1 MSISDPAASLSKA
14 AEGPAAGNSRNPNLI
29 LAFLC
34 IAGFMT
40 FLDVSIVNVSLPTIE
55 RELKISET
63 TLQYIVTT
71 YGTVLGGCLLLGGRL
86 ADSFGRLRML
96 RAGLIVFALA
106 SLTAGLSH
114 IAVLLVV
121 ARGLQGLGAAFI
133 APSALSILANTFPEG
148 AERTRALGV
157 WGGLAGIASV
167 AGVMLGGLLT
177 EGPGWRWIF
186 LINVPIGLAAAAL
199 APVIVRAGRD
209 TARRGFD
216 LAGAVVLTAGLVLL
230 IFALGQTASWG
241 WGSAKSIGLL
251 LGAAVLI
258 FIFIMVE
265 RSADTPLIPLSTFR
279 QKALR
284 NANLIAICM
293 LGSLVTLFF
302 FASLLM
308 QQVLNYSPIK
318 TGLAYLPI
326 ALIVVGGAGVS
337 QGLVKRLAAKPVLIA
352 GLALATTG
360 LVLLWRVPV
369 HASYPADVLP
379 AFLIAGLGFGMAFV
393 PIQVI
398 AFSGVRAQDSGM
410 AAGLINTSQEAGGAL
425 GVAIAASIAFARIPS
440 LTRWAGHNPARVAQA
455 RADVFH
461 EAFIIGAGFALLGA
475 LIAVT
480 LPTMRGGHQKARG
493 YGRGP

>member
-1 MSISDPAASLSKA
+1 MSISDPAVNLSKS
-14 AEGPAAGNSRNPNLI
+14 AENPARGNVRRPGAI
-29 LAFLC
+29 LVFLC

-63 TLQYIVTT
+63 TLQYVVTT

-86 ADSFGRLRML
+86 ADSFGRRRML
-96 RAGLIVFALA
+96 QTGLVLFALA
-106 SLTAGLSH
+106 SLMAGLSRV
-114 IAVLLVV
+114 AVLLVV

-148 AERTRALGV
+148 PERTRALGV

-186 LINVPIGLAAAAL
+186 FINVPIGLAAAAL
-199 APVIVRAGRD
+199 APVIVPEGRD
-209 TARRGFD
+209 RARRGFD

-230 IFALGQTASWG
+230 IFALGQTANWG
-241 WGSAKSIGLL
+241 AGSVKSVGLL
-251 LGAAVLI
+251 LGAAVLL
-258 FIFIMVE
+258 FSFTMVE
-265 RSADTPLIPLSTFR
+265 RRTDTPLIPLSTFR
-279 QKALR
+279 MKALR
-284 NANLIAICM
+284 NANLIAACM

-302 FASLLM
+302 FASLFM
-308 QQVLNYSPIK
+308 QQVLHYSPIK
-318 TGLAYLPI
+318 TGLAYVPI
-326 ALIVVGGAGVS
+326 ALVVSVGAGVS

-352 GLALATTG
+352 GLVLATIG

-369 HASYPADVLP
+369 HASYPVDVLP
-379 AFLIAGLGFGMAFV
+379 AFLIGGLGLGMAFV
-393 PIQVI
+393 PIQVA
-398 AFSGVRAQDSGM
+398 AFSGIREEDSGM

-425 GVAIAASIAFARIPS
+425 GVAIAASVAFARVPS
-440 LTRWAGHNPARVAQA
+440 LTRWAGQNQARIAQA

-461 EAFIIGAGFALLGA
+461 EAFIIGAGFALLGV

-480 LPTMRGGHQKARG
+480 LPMTRASDHDAAPVG
-493 YGRGP
+493 